1 MFALCDKKESK
12 TDSPLKREV
21 RQELFTK
28 RFEAESKK
36 FLDEIRKQAMI
47 EYK

>member
-1 MFALCDKKESK
+1 LCNKKESK
-12 TDSPLKREV
+12 TDSPLKTQV
-21 RQELFTK
+21 RQELFAK